1 MASASTTT
9 SAGLSLSHLLDRPT
23 WNLPQWHG
31 PNADE
36 LDGVVDK
43 LGDLDLSLALLQ
55 RYRNALSPIHRLA
68 PDILL
73 LIFQDIAEE
82 DDGPLHPSYGSAP
95 WVYLAHVCHRWREI
109 ALTCAVL
116 WTRLSTKFPN
126 AALACL
132 ERSADAPLSLI
143 VSASATTEAASQ
155 VINAALP
162 HVARI
167 RHIYLP
173 SVFLE
178 DADLR
183 EPLESILRDPAPAL
197 EALHVYKVSMDGD
210 CFALPTMFKGHTPG
224 LTTLRLA
231 YAYPELGSLTYTNLR
246 RLFIRGKK
254 LKPITM
260 EVSRL
265 LEILAACP
273 ELEELRT
280 YKATFKAS
288 SSSADS
294 QPPLHL
300 DKLRV
305 LDIARCSASA
315 AAELFS
321 RLAVPDCAMRFLVS
335 LERAADFTFRFGLPD
350 NLEEMGHLPGIT
362 QLHIEYTSANDVV
375 SIHGKTRTS
384 PFQIIAA
391 IPQDSDMGEMPTVA
405 GHLLLC
411 IVRSLDLS
419 LLEQFTISE
428 TYYHRAHLGFTRR
441 RWIEVF
447 ERMPLLKELHIRID
461 SINDAGFSRAILAAL
476 ATPGEVTGRLLCP
489 NLEVLTMS
497 NDKTWSTL
505 QCYLLAQQRADHGHP
520 IKRLSMRLPCYE
532 NFEEIEDTDIPAL
545 RQIIDVVDLDPP
557 PIMKVRFPEISW

>member
-9 SAGLSLSHLLDRPT
+9 SAGLSLSHLLDRPA

-31 PNADE
+31 PHADE
-36 LDGVVDK
+36 LNGVVDK
-43 LGDLDLSLALLQ
+43 LGDLDFSLALLQ
-55 RYRNALSPIHRLA
+55 RYRNALRPIHRLA

-73 LIFQDIAEE
+73 LIFQGIAEE
-82 DDGPLHPSYGSAP
+82 EDGPLHPSYGSAP

-109 ALTCAVL
+109 ALTCAAL
-116 WTRLSTKFPN
+116 WTRLSTKYPD

-132 ERSADAPLSLI
+132 ERSADASLSLI

-162 HVARI
+162 HAARI

-173 SVFLE
+173 SIFME
-178 DADLR
+178 EADLR
-183 EPLESILRDPAPAL
+183 EPLETILRSPAPAL
-197 EALHVYKVSMDGD
+197 EALHVYKVGMDGD
-210 CFALPTMFKGHTPG
+210 CFALPTMFDRHTPR

-231 YAYPELGSLTYTNLR
+231 YAYPEPGSLTYTSLK
-246 RLFIRGKK
+246 RLFIKGKK
-254 LKPITM
+254 RKPISM
-260 EVSRL
+260 EVSQL
-265 LEILAACP
+265 LDILEACP

-280 YKATFKAS
+280 CKATFT
-288 SSSADS
+288 SSAAADS
-294 QPPLHL
+294 RPPLRL
-300 DKLRV
+300 DNLRV
-305 LDIARCSASA
+305 LDISRCSASVVA
-315 AAELFS
+315 DLFS
-321 RLAVPDCAMRFLVS
+321 RLAVPDCATRFSVS

-350 NLEEMGHLPGIT
+350 NLEETGHLPEIT
-362 QLHIEYTSANDVV
+362 RLHIEYTSANDVV
-375 SIHGKTRTS
+375 VIHGTTRTS
-384 PFQIIAA
+384 PFQILAA
-391 IPQDSDMGEMPTVA
+391 IPQDSDIGEMPTVA
-405 GHLLLC
+405 GHLLLS
-411 IVRSLDLS
+411 IVRTLDLS
-419 LLEQFTISE
+419 LLEEFTISE

-489 NLEVLTMS
+489 NLEVLTMT

-505 QCYLLAQQRADHGHP
+505 QCYLLAQQRAEHGHP

-532 NFEEIEDTDIPAL
+532 NFEDIEDTDIPAL
-545 RQIIDVVDLDPP
+545 RKIIEVVDLDPP
-557 PIMKVRFPEISW
+557 LVMRVPFPEVSW